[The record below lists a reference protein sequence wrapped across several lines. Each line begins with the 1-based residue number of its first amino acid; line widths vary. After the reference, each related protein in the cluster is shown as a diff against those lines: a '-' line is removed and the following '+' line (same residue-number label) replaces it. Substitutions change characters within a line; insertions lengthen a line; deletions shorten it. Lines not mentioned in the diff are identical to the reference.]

1 MIGYSLPMLRSSSG
15 RAYLSVCAG
24 QEREI
29 IIDLLRAENV
39 VEDLPFLQE
48 EWLENNLNIYLKQG
62 FATRGPQTF
71 RPKTSSLS
79 VPIISDERA
88 IGCLSIIWV
97 TKAMEMERAVERYA
111 AALQQT
117 AIEISAGVL

>member
-1 MIGYSLPMLRSSSG
+1 MLRG
-15 RAYLSVCAG
+15 
-24 QEREI
+24 
-29 IIDLLRAENV
+29 ENV
-39 VEDLPFLQE
+39 VEDWQFLQE
-48 EWLENNLNIYLKQG
+48 VWRENDLDLFLKQG

-79 VPIISDERA
+79 VPIIADERA
-88 IGCLSIIWV
+88 VGCLSIIWV

-117 AIEISAGVL
+117 AIEISAGIL

>member
-1 MIGYSLPMLRSSSG
+1 MG
-15 RAYLSVCAG
+15 RKRLG
-24 QEREI
+24 LK
-29 IIDLLRAENV
+29 LLAF
-39 VEDLPFLQE
+39 P
-48 EWLENNLNIYLKQG
+48 
-62 FATRGPQTF
+62 
-71 RPKTSSLS
+71 

-117 AIEISAGVL
+117 AIEISAGIL